1 MGKITFVM
9 PDDIEEKFR
18 KVIANTKGLHKGSLG
33 TALTEAAQ
41 MWIKNNSHQGFSE
54 SSKRSGGNR

>member
-18 KVIANTKGLHKGSLG
+18 KAVALTKGLHKGSLG
-33 TALTEAAQ
+33 IALTEAAQ
-41 MWIKNNSHQGFSE
+41 MWIKINSHQGLSE
-54 SSKRSGGNR
+54 YSKRSRRK

>member
-18 KVIANTKGLHKGSLG
+18 RAIAITKGLHKGALG
-33 TALTEAAQ
+33 IALTEAAQ
-41 MWIKNNSHQGFSE
+41 MWIKNNSHLGLSE
-54 SSKRSGGNR
+54 PSKRSRRNR